1 MYWGL
6 DKDGNVTHQLEPTS
20 GGYIFRGSVSND
32 TTIPKKWN
40 NLQLAVSKHSSN
52 DIIEEAAYVWFNRL
66 MTIKILEEN
75 GFIDPIIGYISDD
88 IKEPAIL
95 RNAKRGDIPTM
106 DEIHRN
112 ELNRHLSDSNE
123 DEALAILLIHYC
135 KGPTT
140 VK

>member
-1 MYWGL
+1 MNTNLLQNFAKASRLRLLEDVKNRFLYWGL

-66 MTIKILEEN
+66 MTIKI
-75 GFIDPIIGYISDD
+75 
-88 IKEPAIL
+88 
-95 RNAKRGDIPTM
+95 
-106 DEIHRN
+106 
-112 ELNRHLSDSNE
+112 
-123 DEALAILLIHYC
+123 
-135 KGPTT
+135 
-140 VK
+140 